1 MTDDLEK
8 QTYNAI
14 IHYIISLVGNC
25 RKLMCEETVKMKWRP
40 IISVLICLVVFGGIS
55 SSLLSTS
62 RIGSSVDWQKRLL
75 VSDTSA
81 LNVVTAVNGEFSDLW
96 EKADL
101 ETAPSA
107 SVLTVMRRASLA
119 LHGTVP
125 SLEEIREFGPP
136 EQVVDTRA
144 KENEML
150 DRYIQYLLAD
160 RRYADYV
167 SERFARVFVG
177 VDAGP
182 FLVYRRRRF
191 QLWLSDQLFANRRY
205 DSLCRELI
213 SGTGVW
219 VSDPA
224 VNFVTATIT
233 DDSQGRPDL
242 PKLAG
247 RTSRAFLGMRLDCL
261 QCHDDALGTIGLSF
275 DGMSREALQTDFH
288 QFAAFYSQ
296 AGISLGGVQDDYR
309 HYSYTYLG
317 DEKNK
322 IIMPKVPFQSDLTLP
337 TGSRREQLA
346 AWITD
351 RQNRAFSRTAVNR
364 VWAIVFGKP
373 LVDPVDDISLMG
385 PFPPGLELLATDFS
399 DHGYD
404 LKRLIQI
411 ITRLDVFRISS
422 RAAFDV
428 TPQHERAWTVFPLV
442 RLRPEQVAGGIGQTA
457 RIRTINADV
466 SYSARQQQQQ
476 DILSFVKRYGDTGED
491 EFEDRGGT
499 ITQRLLMMNGNLVK
513 DRTRSSDG
521 FNTAARIAAI
531 AEDNEDAIEIT
542 YLCVLTRLP
551 SETELHHFL
560 LAMQEISTEHRERIL
575 EDLFWI
581 LINSTEFS
589 WNH

>member
-1 MTDDLEK
+1 
-8 QTYNAI
+8 
-14 IHYIISLVGNC
+14 
-25 RKLMCEETVKMKWRP
+25 MKWRP
-40 IISVLICLVVFGGIS
+40 IISVLICLVALGGIS
-55 SSLLSTS
+55 STLLSTS
-62 RIGSSVDWQKRLL
+62 QIGSSADWQKRPLRPATG
-75 VSDTSA
+75 V
-81 LNVVTAVNGEFSDLW
+81 LNVVAAVNGEFIDSW
-96 EKADL
+96 NNADL
-101 ETAPSA
+101 EVAPPA
-107 SVLTVMRRASLA
+107 SVLAVMRRASLA

-125 SLEEIREFGPP
+125 SLEEIREFGPS
-136 EQVVDTRA
+136 EQMVDTLVA
-144 KENEML
+144 ENDLL

-275 DGMSREALQTDFH
+275 EGMSREALQTDFH

-296 AGISLGGVQDDYR
+296 ASISLGGVQDDYR

-317 DEKNK
+317 DEKDK
-322 IIMPKVPFQSDLTLP
+322 IITPKVPFQSDLTLP
-337 TGSRREQLA
+337 AGSRRGQLA
-346 AWITD
+346 TWITA

-364 VWAIVFGKP
+364 VWAIIFGKP
-373 LVDPVDDISLMG
+373 LVEPVDDIPLSG

-399 DHGYD
+399 DHEYD

-422 RAAFDV
+422 RAAFEV
-428 TPQHERAWTVFPLV
+428 TSRHEQAWTVFPLV

-457 RIRTINADV
+457 RVRTINADV
-466 SYSARQQQQQ
+466 SYSVRQQQQQ

-499 ITQRLLMMNGNLVK
+499 ITQRLLMMNGNFVK

-521 FNTAARIAAI
+521 SNAAARIAVI
-531 AEDNEDAIEIT
+531 AEDDEDAVQIT

-551 SETELHHFL
+551 SKTERDHFILALHGVS
-560 LAMQEISTEHRERIL
+560 AEQRERVL
-575 EDLFWI
+575 EDLFWT

>member
-1 MTDDLEK
+1 
-8 QTYNAI
+8 
-14 IHYIISLVGNC
+14 
-25 RKLMCEETVKMKWRP
+25 MKWRP
-40 IISVLICLVVFGGIS
+40 IISVSICLVVFGVIS
-55 SSLLSTS
+55 SSLLSTNQKD
-62 RIGSSVDWQKRLL
+62 SSAAWRKLPVPVDTD
-75 VSDTSA
+75 V
-81 LNVVTAVNGEFSDLW
+81 LNVVAAVNNEFSDSW
-96 EKADL
+96 KAADL
-101 ETAPSA
+101 EAAAPA
-107 SVLTVMRRASLA
+107 SVRAVMRRASLA

-125 SLEEIREFGPP
+125 SLEEIREFGPSDQQGKTIAV
-136 EQVVDTRA
+136 EY
-144 KENEML
+144 ELM

-191 QLWLSDQLFANRRY
+191 QLWLSDQLFANRPY

-233 DDSQGRPDL
+233 DDSGGRPDL

-275 DGMSREALQTDFH
+275 DGISREALQTDFH

-296 AGISLGGVQDDYR
+296 ASISLGGVQDDFHNYF
-309 HYSYTYLG
+309 YTYLG
-317 DEKNK
+317 DEKDSH
-322 IIMPKVPFQSDLTLP
+322 IAPKVPFRSDLELP
-337 TGSRREQLA
+337 TGSRRGQLA
-346 AWITD
+346 NWITA
-351 RQNRAFSRTAVNR
+351 RQNKAFSRTAVNR
-364 VWAIVFGKP
+364 VWAIIFGKP
-373 LVDPVDDISLMG
+373 LVDPVDDIPLMG

-399 DHGYD
+399 DHDYD

-422 RAAFDV
+422 RAAFEV
-428 TPQHERAWTVFPLV
+428 TLQHERAWTVFPLV

-457 RIRTINADV
+457 KVQTINADV
-466 SYSARQQQQQ
+466 SYTVRQQQQQ

-499 ITQRLLMMNGNLVK
+499 ITQRLLMMNGNFVT
-513 DRTRSSDG
+513 DRTRSSDDS
-521 FNTAARIAAI
+521 NTAARIAAI
-531 AEDNEDAIEIT
+531 AEDDTDAIEIT

-551 SETELHHFL
+551 SETERNHFL
-560 LAMQEISTEHRERIL
+560 TALHAVSPGQREQVL
-575 EDLFWI
+575 EDLFWT

>member
-1 MTDDLEK
+1 
-8 QTYNAI
+8 
-14 IHYIISLVGNC
+14 
-25 RKLMCEETVKMKWRP
+25 MKWRP
-40 IISVLICLVVFGGIS
+40 IISVSICLVVLGGIS

-62 RIGSSVDWQKRLL
+62 QISS
-75 VSDTSA
+75 SA
-81 LNVVTAVNGEFSDLW
+81 AWRKGPLRPDPGVLNVVVAVNGEFSDSW
-96 EKADL
+96 KNADL
-101 ETAPSA
+101 EAAAPA
-107 SVLTVMRRASLA
+107 SVLAVMRRASLA

-125 SLEEIREFGPP
+125 SLEEIREFGPS
-136 EQVVDTRA
+136 EQMVETTVT
-144 KENEML
+144 ENDLL

-167 SERFARVFVG
+167 SERFSRVFVG

-182 FLVYRRRRF
+182 FLIYRRRRF
-191 QLWLSDQLFANRRY
+191 QLWLSDQLFENRPY

-233 DDSQGRPDL
+233 DDSKGRPDL

-261 QCHDDALGTIGLSF
+261 QCHDDALGTIDLSF
-275 DGMSREALQTDFH
+275 DRMPREALQTDFH

-296 AGISLGGVQDDYR
+296 ASISLGGVQDDYS

-317 DEKNK
+317 DEEDTL
-322 IIMPKVPFQSDLTLP
+322 IPPKVPFQSDLTLP
-337 TGSRREQLA
+337 AGSRRGQLA
-346 AWITD
+346 TWITA

-364 VWAIVFGKP
+364 VWAIIFGKP
-373 LVDPVDDISLMG
+373 LVDPVDDIPLMG
-385 PFPPGLELLATDFS
+385 PFPPSLELLATDFS
-399 DHGYD
+399 EHEYD

-422 RAAFDV
+422 RVEFDV
-428 TPQHERAWTVFPLV
+428 TSQHEQAWAVFPLV

-457 RIRTINADV
+457 RFRTINADV
-466 SYSARQQQQQ
+466 SYSVRQQQQQ
-476 DILSFVKRYGDTGED
+476 DILAFVKRYGDTGED

-499 ITQRLLMMNGNLVK
+499 ITQRLLMMNGNFVK
-513 DRTRSSDG
+513 DRTRSSDDA
-521 FNTAARIAAI
+521 NTAARIAAI
-531 AEDNEDAIEIT
+531 AEDNKVAIEIT
-542 YLCVLTRLP
+542 YLCVLTRPP

-560 LAMQEISTEHRERIL
+560 LALQGASAGDREQVL

-589 WNH
+589 WNQ